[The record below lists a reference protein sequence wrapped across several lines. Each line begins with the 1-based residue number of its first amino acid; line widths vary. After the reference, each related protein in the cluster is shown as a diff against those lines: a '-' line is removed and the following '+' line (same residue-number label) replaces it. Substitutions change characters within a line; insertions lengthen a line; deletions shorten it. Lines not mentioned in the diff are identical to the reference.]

1 MIGKIIRSYQD
12 EGGRATLRKIRQRL
26 QGGGHPQSAGKIDLN
41 RIPIMPQLED
51 IAQADYINHPYQ
63 RPAKL
68 DKKQLNIAWVSPPS
82 RKRWRGSHHYF
93 AFREIPPISRTS
105 HYILYLP

>member
-1 MIGKIIRSYQD
+1 MPPCVKFVSAYR
-12 EGGRATLRKIRQRL
+12 
-26 QGGGHPQSAGKIDLN
+26 GGHPQSAGKIDLN

-68 DKKQLNIAWVSPPS
+68 DKNS
-82 RKRWRGSHHYF
+82 
-93 AFREIPPISRTS
+93 
-105 HYILYLP
+105 